1 MEAETSNA
9 KGGAKMAFQIDL
21 NEMPISSPREV
32 ADDAVLRSAGASSV
46 CVVCR
51 KGVPVGIVPDKVTG
65 ELRHERKCFRCLLR
79 NDNAGG
85 GDAGR
90 FDINA
95 SPPREAEDGDVIT
108 VVAGRDGTGGGRVQ
122 AYVHSSFYSHH
133 VNTSKLNPMLDGIG
147 HDLPKTSSIAVDSP
161 YSRFRGALLQKVHS
175 DGILGTIHKE
185 STFAARLRASHT
197 PPEFPPAS
205 PNVLYLQ
212 TLREYIAERSGTLG
226 EGWRVEFEFCDKE
239 YKTSAVY
246 IAPDGS
252 RFRSMED
259 VAFHFGLSSRY
270 HYSENDNVSTES
282 ASIRSGMK
290 KESPVIMTAQNC
302 RQRQKMSRASKNQ
315 GFLFSLGVKS
325 CPEII
330 YNKSIREFGSSEHGD
345 LHDSIH
351 EGFPVQYHDFCLISA
366 GNIDPRPSY
375 HNANQIW
382 PVGYRCSWH
391 DRVTGSLFLCDVSDG
406 GDSGPIFKVKR
417 YPCTMQSIPVGSTI
431 LVKKKAAVCK
441 SDGIEG
447 LDDLATF
454 QVVDDD
460 SISTITLL
468 NEETPP
474 CLDNC
479 LSTLKREE
487 EVQNPQ
493 EDNSSNSNLE
503 VPPQRTGNLVNDA
516 AGLND
521 MIGEFQVEGRSI
533 SSVWEKVSQAFLY
546 ACREMYKQKGA
557 IKFFCSHDVFGMNND
572 NLDGADSL
580 SKYCYFEGLA
590 SIPPLVQNENELNKA
605 CEVLSAWLKQ
615 DRFGLNEDF
624 VREILEQIPLV
635 TACSEYEKLKDR
647 NKNSGLQTVGSGFL
661 QVEQKTNNT
670 SETSKR
676 SLLKLGEAED
686 TLKRDPCP
694 PGKQLNRRLPSYLM
708 GDALQV
714 WELAW
719 RFLEVLELGQPF
731 TFQEL
736 ESELVNPWLDSYP
749 LDLRH
754 ETVETGDGA
763 SSSCEKVSQAGSAS
777 IGRCTGL
784 LLAKI
789 LGSLLKLLVTEL
801 LSKAAVYVRPNL
813 DAGESK
819 SKRGRKKDLDWLAEL
834 KKTKLDML
842 PVNELT
848 WHEIAR
854 RYILAVLSMDGN
866 LDSAEVAS
874 RESGKVFHC
883 LQGDG
888 GVLCGSLT
896 GIAALEGD
904 AMVLADAMKEIYGS
918 LKTKNDIV
926 SLCQG
931 ESDANGAQTI
941 EVNDGVIP
949 EWAQVLEPVR
959 KLPTNVGAR
968 IRNCIHE
975 ALTRNPPEWAKRE
988 LEHAISKEVYKGNA
1002 SGPTKRA
1009 VISVLARVT
1018 SENPQQKAEKKEK
1031 VKIKTNMSDLITK
1044 QCRIVLR
1051 RAAVSDEDKVFC
1063 NLLGRI
1069 ILNPNDTDDEGLLG
1083 YPAMV
1088 SRPLDFRTIDLRLA
1102 AGAYGGSHEAFV
1114 DDVREVWRN
1123 IHTAYGDR
1131 SELIDVAQNL
1141 SKKFEDLYEKEVL
1154 TLLQKMADISNVKD
1168 SSPDALKD
1176 RDDLL
1181 VQVCNSA
1188 LPRAPWDEGICKVCG
1203 MDKDDDNV
1211 LLCDK
1216 CDSEYH
1222 RYCLDPPLLRIPE
1235 GNWYCPSCVT
1245 GQSLPCSTTY
1255 GSVSNQHRRKRNLGE
1270 LSCKFLEELSRLAK
1284 LMEMKE
1290 HWEFTV
1296 EERIFFLKFLFD
1308 EALNSATVR
1317 DHMDHC
1323 ASRAADLQNKLR
1335 SLTSELKI
1343 VKAKEDMFGLSAEK
1357 TNSGVFNIR
1366 GDLKSD
1372 ASSSQHTNENI
1383 ARGNPSEKLAG
1394 EKSQHEKIFVKA
1406 QPSGGPILQN
1416 ETPIF
1421 IQQQQ
1426 SDQGHANVL
1435 NNVQGSLFTTT
1446 QVLPGH
1452 NFSCSTSDHET
1463 EFVPPATVSSIHESG
1478 GHQRPNQADMLSSQ
1492 GNSLK
1497 VCAVRN
1503 EITNLLD
1510 SIANIELE
1518 LVKVSL
1524 RRDFL
1529 GRDCNGRVYW
1539 AFYYP
1544 GARPWIIACGDA
1556 ASKERCPGDFV
1567 SIPDSDKWMYYESET
1582 EIEKLVGWLSENNV
1596 REKELKESISQ
1607 FQANKLKDSEYTED
1621 HILNRRDIN
1630 NGGRKTLSADFLAT
1644 KATNALEKKYGPCN
1658 RFEATAV
1665 LQNLVMGASQSGRMY
1680 RCECLELL
1688 WPSKDHCG
1696 SCHQSFSTS
1705 EELRQHAKENCKA
1718 ASSGSKRSQTAEDI
1732 TKRKKARNVAS
1743 QEKRSTSISIPQ
1755 RSTSEKQI
1763 DGCTSV
1769 EGYHAD
1775 CPFNFEE
1782 IMTRFIVPSSVK
1794 DGVNDIGLIGSGGVP
1809 ALLAGQPPYLSDTA
1823 LALSLERTNEA
1834 SSRPTDLRS
1843 RQQNTEPSDV
1853 MNNRG
1858 LKDLHRSSRSVENG
1872 LSDELS
1878 IVGRLKSILMSEK
1891 DQVTSVKDK
1900 SSLVAG
1906 LSKSTIIRESSS
1918 RPLVGRASEILR
1930 YLKINL
1936 LDMDAALPEDAF
1948 RKSRSSQ
1955 DRRCAWRAFVKS
1967 AKSIYEMVQATI
1979 IFEDTI
1985 KSEYLRNDWW
1995 YWSSPS
2001 TAARITTLS
2010 ALALRIY
2017 SLDAAI
2023 SYGEPL
2029 PGTAMEVSE
2038 PSCAIDEEVHRSPT
2052 PKNPANP
2059 SSPTLQKTPE
2069 PDSSE
2074 NPRTRSRTSKR
2085 RRDLNS

>member
-1 MEAETSNA
+1 
-9 KGGAKMAFQIDL
+9 
-21 NEMPISSPREV
+21 
-32 ADDAVLRSAGASSV
+32 
-46 CVVCR
+46 
-51 KGVPVGIVPDKVTG
+51 
-65 ELRHERKCFRCLLR
+65 
-79 NDNAGG
+79 
-85 GDAGR
+85 
-90 FDINA
+90 
-95 SPPREAEDGDVIT
+95 
-108 VVAGRDGTGGGRVQ
+108 
-122 AYVHSSFYSHH
+122 
-133 VNTSKLNPMLDGIG
+133 MLDGMVHG
-147 HDLPKTSSIAVDSP
+147 LPNTSSVAVDSAH
-161 YSRFRGALLQKVHS
+161 SGFRDALLQKVHS
-175 DGILGTIHKE
+175 DGKFGTIHEE
-185 STFAARLRASHT
+185 STFAAWLRASHT
-197 PPEFPPAS
+197 PLEFPPAS

-226 EGWRVEFEFCDKE
+226 DGWRVEFEFCDKI
-239 YKTSAVY
+239 YKTSPVY

-270 HYSENDNVSTES
+270 HYLENGSVSAES
-282 ASIRSGMK
+282 ASVRSGMKIDSMK
-290 KESPVIMTAQNC
+290 KESPAIMTAQNC
-302 RQRQKMSRASKNQ
+302 RQKQTMSRAGKNQ
-315 GFLFSLGVKS
+315 GFLSSLGVKS
-325 CPEII
+325 CPGTT
-330 YNKSIREFGSSEHGD
+330 YNKSIGELGSSEHGG

-351 EGFPVQYHDFCLISA
+351 EDFPVQYHDFCLISA
-366 GNIDPRPSY
+366 GNIDSRPSY
-375 HNANQIW
+375 HNGNQIW

-391 DRVTGSLFLCDVSDG
+391 DRITGSLFMCEVSDG

-431 LVKKKAAVCK
+431 LVKKKSAFSNGV
-441 SDGIEG
+441 DIEG
-447 LDDLATF
+447 LDDLAVF
-454 QVVDDD
+454 KMVDDD

-468 NEETPP
+468 NEETAP
-474 CLDNC
+474 CLDKC
-479 LSTLKREE
+479 LSTSKREE
-487 EVQNPQ
+487 EAHNPHK
-493 EDNSSNSNLE
+493 DNSSNSNLE
-503 VPPQRTGNLVNDA
+503 VTPQRTGNLVNKA
-516 AGLND
+516 VGLND

-533 SSVWEKVSQAFLY
+533 SSVWENVSQSFLY
-546 ACREMYKQKGA
+546 ACREMHKQKGA
-557 IKFFCSHDVFGMNND
+557 IKFFCNHDVFERNNE
-572 NLDGADSL
+572 NLDGGDSL
-580 SKYCYFEGLA
+580 SKYCYFEGPA
-590 SIPPLVQNENELNKA
+590 SIPPLVQSENELNKA
-605 CEVLSAWLKQ
+605 CEMLSSWLKQ

-624 VREILEQIPLV
+624 VQEILEQLPQV
-635 TACSEYEKLKDR
+635 AACSEYEKLKERKQISD
-647 NKNSGLQTVGSGFL
+647 LQTVESGFL
-661 QVEQKTNNT
+661 QLEQKANNA

-676 SLLKLGEAED
+676 FLLKLGGTED
-686 TLKRDPCP
+686 TIKRDPCP

-714 WELAW
+714 WELGW

-749 LDLRH
+749 LDSRH
-754 ETVETGDGA
+754 ETVESGVGA
-763 SSSCEKVSQAGSAS
+763 SSSCDKASQSGSAS
-777 IGRCTGL
+777 VGRCTGL

-813 DAGESK
+813 DASESK
-819 SKRGRKKDLDWLAEL
+819 SKRGKKKDLDWLAEL
-834 KKTKLDML
+834 KKTKFDML

-866 LDSAEVAS
+866 LDSAEIAS
-874 RESGKVFHC
+874 RESGRVFHC

-896 GIAALEGD
+896 GIAAMEGD
-904 AMVLADAMKEIYGS
+904 AMVLADAMKEIFGS
-918 LKTKNDIV
+918 VKTKNDII
-926 SLCQG
+926 SLCLS

-975 ALTRNPPEWAKRE
+975 ALTKNPPEWAKQE

-1009 VISVLARVT
+1009 VISVLTRVT
-1018 SENPQQKAEKKEK
+1018 SENPQQKPAKKEK
-1031 VKIKTNMSDLITK
+1031 LKIKTNMSDIITK
-1044 QCRIVLR
+1044 QCRMVLR
-1051 RAAVSDEDKVFC
+1051 CAAASDEDKVFC

-1069 ILNPNDTDDEGLLG
+1069 ILNPNDNDDEGLLG

-1131 SELIDVAQNL
+1131 SELIDVAQSL
-1141 SKKFEDLYEKEVL
+1141 CKKFEDLYEKEVL

-1168 SSPDALKD
+1168 SSADALKE
-1176 RDDLL
+1176 RDALL

-1188 LPRAPWDEGICKVCG
+1188 LPRAPWDEGLCKVCG
-1203 MDKDDDNV
+1203 RDKDDDNV

-1235 GNWYCPSCVT
+1235 GNWYCPSCVS
-1245 GQSLPCSTTY
+1245 GQSLPCIRTY
-1255 GSVSNQHRRKRNLGE
+1255 GSISNQHSRRNLGE
-1270 LSCKFLEELSRLAK
+1270 FSCKFLEGLSRLAK

-1308 EALNSATVR
+1308 GALNSATVR

-1335 SLTSELKI
+1335 SLTSELKLLR
-1343 VKAKEDMFGLSAEK
+1343 AKEDMLGLSAEK
-1357 TNSGVFNIR
+1357 THSSVFNIR

-1372 ASSSQHTNENI
+1372 ASSSQHANENI
-1383 ARGNPSEKLAG
+1383 SLGNPSEKLAV
-1394 EKSQHEKIFVKA
+1394 EQSQHEKIFVKA
-1406 QPSGGPILQN
+1406 QPSERPNLQN
-1416 ETPIF
+1416 EIPIF
-1421 IQQQQ
+1421 TQQQQ
-1426 SDQGHANVL
+1426 SDQGHTIVL
-1435 NNVQGSLFTTT
+1435 NNAQGSLSTT
-1446 QVLPGH
+1446 QVLPGN
-1452 NFSCSTSDHET
+1452 NFSSSTSDRGT
-1463 EFVPPATVSSIHESG
+1463 ELVTPAPVSSIHESG
-1478 GHQRPNQADMLSSQ
+1478 GHQCPNQADMLSPQ

-1497 VCAVRN
+1497 VCTVKN
-1503 EITNLLD
+1503 EITNLLE

-1518 LVKVSL
+1518 LVEVSI

-1544 GARPWIIACGDA
+1544 SARPWIIACGDTT
-1556 ASKERCPGDFV
+1556 SKERSPRDFV
-1567 SIPDSDKWMYYESET
+1567 SIPDSDKWMYYESDT
-1582 EIEKLVGWLSENNV
+1582 EIEKLVRWLRENNV

-1607 FQANKLKDSEYTED
+1607 FQANKLKDTHYTED
-1621 HILNRRDIN
+1621 HILKKREFQH
-1630 NGGRKTLSADFLAT
+1630 GGRKTLSAEFLAT
-1644 KATNALEKKYGPCN
+1644 KAKNALEKKYGPCK
-1658 RFEATAV
+1658 RFEATAI
-1665 LQNLVMGASQSGRMY
+1665 LQDLVTGESQSGRMY

-1688 WPSKDHCG
+1688 WPSKDHCS

-1705 EELRQHAKENCKA
+1705 EELIQHAKENCKA
-1718 ASSGSKRSQTAEDI
+1718 SLSGSKRSQTAEDI
-1732 TKRKKARNVAS
+1732 TKRKKARNAPS
-1743 QEKRSTSISIPQ
+1743 QEKRPTSIGIPQ
-1755 RSTSEKQI
+1755 KRSTDEKQI
-1763 DGCTSV
+1763 EGRTSL

-1794 DGVNDIGLIGSGGVP
+1794 DGVNGIGLIGSGGVP
-1809 ALLAGQPPYLSDTA
+1809 SLLAGQSPNLSDST
-1823 LALSLERTNEA
+1823 LALSLAIRNEA
-1834 SSRPTDLRS
+1834 NSRPTDMRS
-1843 RQQNTEPSDV
+1843 RQQNTEPGEAMYS
-1853 MNNRG
+1853 RG
-1858 LKDLHRSSRSVENG
+1858 LKELHRSSRSVQNG

-1878 IVGRLKSILMSEK
+1878 IAGRLKSILMSEK
-1891 DQVTSVKDK
+1891 DQVTSTKDK
-1900 SSLVAG
+1900 RSLVSG

-1930 YLKINL
+1930 FLKINL
-1936 LDMDAALPEDAF
+1936 LDMDAALPEDAL
-1948 RKSRSSQ
+1948 RKSRSDQ

-1979 IFEDTI
+1979 VFEDTI
-1985 KSEYLRNDWW
+1985 KSEYLQNDWW

-2017 SLDAAI
+2017 TLDAGI

-2038 PSCAIDEEVHRSPT
+2038 PSCAIDDEVHPSPT
-2052 PKNPANP
+2052 PKNSANP
-2059 SSPTLQKTPE
+2059 SSPTQQNTPE
-2069 PDSSE
+2069 PDSPE
-2074 NPRTRSRTSKR
+2074 NPRTRSRSSKR
-2085 RRDLNS
+2085 RRDLS